1 MPKADLIGDVVAI
14 IVGVMLSA
22 VVLFITFVEQI
33 DNWVQK
39 WRKKRAQAA
48 VGL

>member
-14 IVGVMLSA
+14 IVGVMFATLMM
-22 VVLFITFVEQI
+22 FITFVEQI